1 MNLLIVIVG
10 LGLACVGALLSWHQ
24 KNSMGIWATY
34 ACGFLLV
41 LTSGPISSSL
51 RGLSLTGEGLDVEFT
66 ELSVATSELEGIST
80 KTEESIKSLS
90 LANTSANDNNSE
102 ASNKYTKDIVEKL
115 VPFIRSLGYA
125 PTQIVGSPNIRPGSV
140 VTFSGGN
147 LSLWATPDEAFPNLN
162 IHTSSVAMPT
172 FHFSYP
178 LPSSNSYYKFIF
190 DCNEGAASEEASFS
204 GLINSWNKS
213 LSQKVLNAD
222 ATYVVQSVLLCGSL
236 EMASSLRG
244 SGEAKNDRQDFEFST
259 KDKIVIG
266 YKLASINLGNND

>member
-1 MNLLIVIVG
+1 MNILIVIVG

-34 ACGFLLV
+34 AFGFLLV
-41 LTSGPISSSL
+41 LTSGPISSGL
-51 RGLSLTGEGLDVEFT
+51 RGFSLTGEGLDVKFT

-90 LANTSANDNNSE
+90 LANATANDNNSE
-102 ASNKYTKDIVEKL
+102 ATNTYTKDIVEKL

-147 LSLWATPDEAFPNLN
+147 LSLWATPDEAFPNLKVQ
-162 IHTSSVAMPT
+162 TSSVALPT
-172 FHFSYP
+172 FQFSYP

-190 DCNEGAASEEASFS
+190 ECNEGASSEEASFS
-204 GLINSWNKS
+204 SLINSWNKS
-213 LSQKVLNAD
+213 LSQKTLNSD
-222 ATYVVQSVLLCGSL
+222 TTYVVQSVLLCSGL
-236 EMASSLRG
+236 QMASSLRG
-244 SGEAKNDRQDFEFST
+244 NGEADDNRQDFEFST
-259 KDKIVIG
+259 KDKNVIG
-266 YKLASINLGNND
+266 YKLAKIYLGSDD